1 MPAARSKSFL
11 VLFFK
16 KELLLLCLCAAA
28 PLRCGVVAERDDWN
42 KVDQHGDLSAFEAEM
57 CRAMGDAAPARFG
70 QEEDGLRA
78 VHAGGVDVVVGVT
91 PSPSAA
97 ARNQVRFGAVVF
109 YDAIAVLTRSPGTL
123 CAAEGSDAEALLSHS
138 GATVFSFQEEGE
150 MESALLSGRCAGVAA
165 TMSRLAQIRA
175 IYGAKLAGARILPQ
189 RLGMVTMA
197 LAYRA
202 DDAAHGAVADWT
214 MQALLQAEAV
224 GVTRASALAWR
235 DDGNVVAER
244 LMGVSGDAGRA
255 LGLQADWAVR
265 VVASVGN
272 YGEIVA
278 RTVGGARGENALWT
292 QGGLMVPGDVQ

>member
-1 MPAARSKSFL
+1 
-11 VLFFK
+11 
-16 KELLLLCLCAAA
+16 
-28 PLRCGVVAERDDWN
+28 
-42 KVDQHGDLSAFEAEM
+42 
-57 CRAMGDAAPARFG
+57 
-70 QEEDGLRA
+70 
-78 VHAGGVDVVVGVT
+78 VT
-91 PSPSAA
+91 PRPSAA

-109 YDAIAVLTRSPGTL
+109 YDAIAVMARSAGTV
-123 CAAEGSDAEALLSHS
+123 CAAEGSDAEALLSRPPFSHT

-150 MESALLSGRCAGVAA
+150 MESALLGGRCAAVAA

-175 IYGAKLAGARILPQ
+175 MYGAKLAEARILPR

-214 MQALLQAEAV
+214 VQALLQAEAV
-224 GVTRASALAWR
+224 GVTQASALAWR

-255 LGLQADWAVR
+255 LALKPDWAVR

-272 YGEIVA
+272 YGEIFA
-278 RTVGGARGENALWT
+278 RTVGGARAENALWT